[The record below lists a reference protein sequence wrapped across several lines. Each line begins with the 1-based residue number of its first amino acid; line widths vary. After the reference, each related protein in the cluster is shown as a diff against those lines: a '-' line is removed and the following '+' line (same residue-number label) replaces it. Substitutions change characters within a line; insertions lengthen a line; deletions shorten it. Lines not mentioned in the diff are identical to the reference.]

1 MVIDGLIWLN
11 IWETRDA
18 KRAGGARMNEIEA
31 KRMTEAMTSFK
42 YRETARIVDLVRDL
56 ICEVVG

>member
-11 IWETRDA
+11 IAETRDA

-31 KRMTEAMTSFK
+31 KSMREARTSFR
-42 YRETARIVDLVRDL
+42 YREAARIVVYDKNLVRF
-56 ICEVVG
+56 